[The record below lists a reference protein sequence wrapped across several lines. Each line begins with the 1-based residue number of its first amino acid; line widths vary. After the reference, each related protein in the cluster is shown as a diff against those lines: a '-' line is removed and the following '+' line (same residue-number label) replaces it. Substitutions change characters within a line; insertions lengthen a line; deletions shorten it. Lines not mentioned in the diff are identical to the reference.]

1 MSPSPNFAG
10 KKSRVATLNV
20 VSTRWGQIEPRT
32 RNVLLISAG
41 ALMAGLIYAYVW
53 LPAARGRVLNAERIP
68 VLEAKLATMRAQVA
82 EMQRLNAV
90 PPSTST
96 AAVSTRAAADATG
109 LQTIF
114 GSSAKIVIDENR
126 AFRISIA
133 SMSYTSFLDRLDQAL
148 SRYRLSV
155 DSLAITALSS
165 PISAPAPD
173 TNTNAKTNPP
183 AMVSIEVT
191 LINSADSATSTT
203 SPNKP

>member
-1 MSPSPNFAG
+1 MSASPINVN
-10 KKSRVATLNV
+10 KKSSFTGLTDLRA
-20 VSTRWGQIEPRT
+20 RWEQIEPRT
-32 RNVLLISAG
+32 RTVLLISAG
-41 ALMAGLIYAYVW
+41 ALLAGLIYAYVW

-68 VLEAKLATMRAQVA
+68 VLEAKLANMRAQVA

-96 AAVSTRAAADATG
+96 TAASTRGAADVTG

-114 GSSAKIVIDENR
+114 GSSAKIAVDENR
-126 AFRISIA
+126 AFRISIT

-148 SRYRLSV
+148 LRYRLSV

-165 PISAPAPD
+165 PISAPAA
-173 TNTNAKTNPP
+173 NTKTNPP
-183 AMVSIEVT
+183 AMVSIEVM
-191 LINSADSATSTT
+191 LADSATSTT

>member
-1 MSPSPNFAG
+1 MSPSPNFAS

-32 RNVLLISAG
+32 RTVLLISAG
-41 ALMAGLIYAYVW
+41 ALLAGLIYAYVW

-68 VLEAKLATMRAQVA
+68 VLEAKLATMRAQVV

-96 AAVSTRAAADATG
+96 AAASTRAAADANG

-114 GSSAKIVIDENR
+114 GSSAKIAIDENR

-155 DSLAITALSS
+155 DSLNITALSS
-165 PISAPAPD
+165 PISAPAA
-173 TNTNAKTNPP
+173 NTKMNPP
-183 AMVSIEVT
+183 AMVSIELT
-191 LINSADSATSTT
+191 LIDSATSTT